1 LSLRADFQN
10 HVNKMKAY
18 ASLWSA
24 DLLALGEAVDVVDA
38 LVDGYHMDVMDGVC
52 VPDLLFGLDFVAAL
66 RRRTKKALDVHLMLT
81 HTDAW
86 IDRYAEAGSNLL
98 TVHRKFCRDVSATLL
113 QIQSQGV
120 QAGLVVE
127 LGDSLSI
134 KELHLEV
141 VDRLLVMGTEIG
153 VKGRGLHPDTARRIG
168 VILDLCRQVGKR
180 PEVVVDGGIGR
191 ETVPLLA
198 RSGADGVVPGSLVFG
213 EPDPCATLKWIHA
226 QVTKPV

>member
-1 LSLRADFQN
+1 
-10 HVNKMKAY
+10 MKAY
-18 ASLWSA
+18 VSLWSA
-24 DLLALGEAVDVVDA
+24 DLLALGEAVDLVDA

-52 VPDLLFGLDFVAAL
+52 VPDLLFGLDFIAAL

-81 HTDAW
+81 NTDAW

-98 TVHRKFCRDVSATLL
+98 TVHRQFCPDVSATLIH
-113 QIQSQGV
+113 IQSQGA

-134 KELHLEV
+134 KELRLEI

-153 VKGRGLHPDTARRIG
+153 VKGRGLHPETTRRIG
-168 VILDLCRQVGKR
+168 AILDLCGRVGRR
-180 PEVVVDGGIGR
+180 PEIVVDGGIRR

-198 RSGADGVVPGSLVFG
+198 QAGGDGVVPGSLVFG
-213 EPDPCATLKWIHA
+213 EPDPCAALNWIHA
-226 QVTKPV
+226 QGIKPV